1 MSRFQLAQLNIGV
14 TLGAIDSPVMAE
26 FMANIDRI
34 NALADQSPGFVWRLQ
49 TDEGNATDIK
59 LDGPTYG
66 IDIGANTIVNMSVW
80 EDVAALNHY
89 TYKTAH
95 VEILKRRKEWFERM
109 KEQHMVL
116 WWVARGHRPSVEEAL
131 ERLDHLRTHG
141 PSAHAFTFRHNFP
154 APDAVEPT
162 TAPVPGDICPA

>member
-14 TLGAIDSPVMAE
+14 ALGAMDSPVMAD

-34 NALADQSPGFVWRLQ
+34 NALADTSPGFVWRLQ
-49 TDEGNATDIK
+49 TEEGNATAISPFD
-59 LDGPTYG
+59 D
-66 IDIGANTIVNMSVW
+66 NTIVNMSVW

-116 WWVARGHRPSVEEAL
+116 WWVARGHRPTVDEAL
-131 ERLDHLRTHG
+131 ARLEHLRVHG

-154 APDAVEPT
+154 APDAPVPF
-162 TAPVPGDICPA
+162 TAPVPGDICPAL